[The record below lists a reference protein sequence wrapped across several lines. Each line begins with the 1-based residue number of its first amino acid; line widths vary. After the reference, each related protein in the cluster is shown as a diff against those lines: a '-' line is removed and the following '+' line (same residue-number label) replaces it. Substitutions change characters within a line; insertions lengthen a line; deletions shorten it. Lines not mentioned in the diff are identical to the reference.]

1 MERYSSH
8 WGLILTT
15 VPSCAEALTTLRTAA
30 KPKHNLPFD
39 VFIVDL
45 PPEERPL
52 EDFWRD
58 LRKIPMARSLPQILL
73 LFITHRPPQNT
84 QGLTV
89 LTLKKPVKRSQ
100 LYDSL
105 YRTTCDPSFKSQ
117 MDQNAETE
125 IDVSLSDR
133 YPLRILVA
141 EDNPVN
147 QKVTDLILKKLGY
160 KAEFANN
167 GEEAYQM
174 VRDIGY
180 DVVLMDDQMPI
191 MDGEEAAWRIRNDID
206 SERQPYIIA
215 LTAHALPGD
224 RERYLQAGMNDYLSK
239 PVHVQTLVKA
249 LVASRPSRDGAAL
262 PEMLADE
269 TVAAQPHGPTTAA
282 IDDKTVNEWIYAIGD
297 PSAFA
302 SVIDIFLSNTPPSLE
317 DMTAALISRDWKR
330 VNVVAH
336 TLKSS
341 SGNMGALTFS
351 DLLAHMENMAMVA
364 MREAP
369 EAVNPIPFL
378 AQNSEISTEF
388 QRVNQELSELREKL
402 VKSSPAPR
410 PSPTPDPRD

>member
-1 MERYSSH
+1 
-8 WGLILTT
+8 
-15 VPSCAEALTTLRTAA
+15 
-30 KPKHNLPFD
+30 
-39 VFIVDL
+39 
-45 PPEERPL
+45 
-52 EDFWRD
+52 
-58 LRKIPMARSLPQILL
+58 
-73 LFITHRPPQNT
+73 
-84 QGLTV
+84 
-89 LTLKKPVKRSQ
+89 
-100 LYDSL
+100 
-105 YRTTCDPSFKSQ
+105 

-191 MDGEEAAWRIRNDID
+191 MDGEETAWRIRNDID
-206 SERQPYIIA
+206 SDRQPYIIA

-239 PVHVQTLVKA
+239 PVHVQDLVKA
-249 LVASRPSRDGAAL
+249 LVASRPSRDSSEL
-262 PEMLADE
+262 PELPAE
-269 TVAAQPHGPTTAA
+269 EPIIAQPSGPASSA

-302 SVIDIFLSNTPPSLE
+302 SVIDIFLINTPPSLD
-317 DMTAALISRDWKR
+317 DMNTALISRDWKR

-364 MREAP
+364 MREPP
-369 EAVNPIPFL
+369 ESVNLIPFL
-378 AQNSEISTEF
+378 AQNSEINAEF
-388 QRVNQELSELREKL
+388 QRVHHELTELREKL
-402 VKSSPAPR
+402 VKSASPAQR
-410 PSPTPDPRD
+410 QAPTTDPRD